1 METPKGD
8 SNETIIK
15 STKIKKYIDSL
26 KILKEKL
33 KQNIKREAIL
43 NSFESNN
50 SDIKIYLNFFFFRKL
65 EKIYSF

>member
-26 KILKEKL
+26 KLLKEKL
-33 KQNIKREAIL
+33 KQNIKIEAIL

-50 SDIKIYLNFFFFRKL
+50 SDIKIYLNFFFSKT
-65 EKIYSF
+65 